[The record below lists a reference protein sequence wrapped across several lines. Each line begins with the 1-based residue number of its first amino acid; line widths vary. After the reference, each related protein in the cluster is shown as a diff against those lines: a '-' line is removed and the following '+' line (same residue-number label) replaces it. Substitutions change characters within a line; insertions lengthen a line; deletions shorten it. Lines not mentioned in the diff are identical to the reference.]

1 MGKKMKH
8 KHTIAFFAAALFW
21 LLVWQGLS
29 ILVQSQLL
37 LPSPMQVAL
46 TLGGLVQQG
55 DFWQSVLYSIL
66 RVMGGIGCGVVC
78 GVFLAVV
85 CARWNVIQVLLAP
98 LLAAVKAVPV
108 ASFIILAI
116 LWLHTTF
123 VPALIAFLIVA
134 PLVLSNVL
142 TGIQNTPQEL
152 LEMAEVYRFSLWKKL
167 RAIYIPHCM
176 SYFHAACMTGIGL
189 GWKSAVAAEVIT
201 RPKFGVGDRLFEAK
215 MYLEVPEMFA
225 WTVAVVV
232 LSVAV
237 EQLYRFGMRQ
247 TVWAKRGLLK
257 DVHSFGAGE

>member
-1 MGKKMKH
+1 MKH

-29 ILVQSQLL
+29 CLVQSQLL
-37 LPSPMQVAL
+37 LPSPIEVCVA
-46 TLGGLVQQG
+46 LGGLVQQG
-55 DFWQSVLYSIL
+55 DFWKSALYSIL
-66 RVMGGIGCGVVC
+66 RVMGGVGCGVVC
-78 GVFLAVV
+78 GVVLAVI
-85 CARWNVIQVLLAP
+85 CAKWSTAKVLLAP

-142 TGIQNTPQEL
+142 TGIQNTPKEL
-152 LEMAEVYRFSLWKKL
+152 LEMAEVYRFSFWKKL
-167 RAIYIPHCM
+167 RAIYIPHCI
-176 SYFHAACMTGIGL
+176 SYFHAACRTGIGL

-237 EQLYRFGMRQ
+237 EWLYRFGMQ
-247 TVWAKRGLLK
+247 HTVWAKRGLLK
-257 DVHSFGAGE
+257 DVHSFGEGR